1 MKGSIKRIAVLLIA
15 ALLICS
21 SISAYADGRVSYG
34 SGADKFIFEPGSDS
48 SPTDLF
54 NKYKELM
61 PGDSISQGITVRND
75 ASNEVK
81 VKLYV
86 RSRGADADSAELL
99 SKLHLRVAKSENNKM
114 AYMFDASADQT
125 DGMTD
130 WVYLGTLYSG
140 GEVDLVLTL
149 DVPLELDDA
158 YQDAIGYINWDFRAE
173 ELPVEPDD
181 PVPPETGDNG
191 RIFLYAAIASFVGT
205 VLILLFSKR
214 KKQAEK

>member
-1 MKGSIKRIAVLLIA
+1 
-15 ALLICS
+15 
-21 SISAYADGRVSYG
+21 
-34 SGADKFIFEPGSDS
+34 
-48 SPTDLF
+48 
-54 NKYKELM
+54 
-61 PGDSISQGITVRND
+61 
-75 ASNEVK
+75 
-81 VKLYV
+81 
-86 RSRGADADSAELL
+86 
-99 SKLHLRVAKSENNKM
+99 
-114 AYMFDASADQT
+114 
-125 DGMTD
+125 MTD

-205 VLILLFSKR
+205 VLMLLFSKR